1 MTLDGLAKA
10 WYALFAA
17 WKLLQATNIPTTV
30 MIIFVILSSVAFWFE
45 VSIAK
50 LARVAFVFLICN
62 ENQRK
67 QLDSIGHFIFFAR
80 YLEETDT
87 IYS

>member
-17 WKLLQATNIPTTV
+17 WKLLHATNIPTTV
-30 MIIFVILSSVAFWFE
+30 MIIFVILSSVAFWLE

-62 ENQRK
+62 ENKRK
-67 QLDSIGHFIFFAR
+67 QLKIV
-80 YLEETDT
+80 
-87 IYS
+87 

>member
-17 WKLLQATNIPTTV
+17 WKLLHATNIPTTV

-45 VSIAK
+45 VSILK
-50 LARVAFVFLICN
+50 LATLALIFLICN
-62 ENQRK
+62 ENQGK
-67 QLDSIGHFIFFAR
+67 QLKVV
-80 YLEETDT
+80 
-87 IYS
+87 